1 MPIISSIFQ
10 KAEEKETLSSSFYE
24 ASIILVPKPEQSDYR
39 KKKKVQKS
47 YNTSHQVS
55 CKTLN
60 KNRMCVC
67 VCVCINHHDLL
78 SLSQECKSGL
88 TFKIISM
95 QFTILK
101 FYTKTIHLNRC
112 SESI

>member
-24 ASIILVPKPEQSDYR
+24 ARIILVPKPEHSYYR
-39 KKKKVQKS
+39 KKKKYRRATTHLIKS
-47 YNTSHQVS
+47 HAKLLT
-55 CKTLN
+55 KIE
-60 KNRMCVC
+60 CVC